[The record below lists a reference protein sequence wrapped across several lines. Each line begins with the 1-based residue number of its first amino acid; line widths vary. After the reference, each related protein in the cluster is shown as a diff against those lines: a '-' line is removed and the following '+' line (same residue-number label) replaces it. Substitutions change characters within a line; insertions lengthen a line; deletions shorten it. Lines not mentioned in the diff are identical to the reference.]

1 MAARSRTIPTAIAPQ
16 LATLVKAPPPGPG
29 WIHEP
34 KLDGY
39 RILARIER
47 GRATLWSRNG
57 NDWTTRMP
65 TLARALEGLDLD
77 GALLDGEVCALDPAG
92 KSDFQLLQ
100 NTLGTGRESE
110 LVDYVFDA
118 LFLDGEDLRPLPL
131 LERKARLRA
140 ALGPAARKPTARVRY
155 TEHVEGRGEEFF
167 AEACR
172 LGLEGMIAKRADRPY
187 RAGRGPEWVK
197 VKCTGRQEL
206 VIGGYTAPGG
216 SRSHL
221 GALLVGVPGD
231 GGLVYA
237 GKVGTGFTARSLA
250 DLEAVLAP
258 LRREA
263 PPFVDPPRGADAR
276 DVTWVEPRL
285 VAEIEFT
292 EMTRG
297 GRLRHPVFRGL
308 RQDKAAREVVRERPR
323 AAKAVAREA
332 GAAKAVAHEASA
344 ARTGARA
351 TRAARK
357 RSPTRP

>member
-1 MAARSRTIPTAIAPQ
+1 MAARSPGLPITIAPQ
-16 LATLVKAPPPGPG
+16 LATLVSAPPPGDG
-29 WIHEP
+29 WVHEP

-47 GRATLWSRNG
+47 GHATLWSRNG
-57 NDWTTRMP
+57 KDWTSRMP
-65 TLARALEGLDLD
+65 TLARALEGLGVD
-77 GALLDGEVCALDPAG
+77 GAVLDGEVCALDAAG
-92 KSDFQLLQ
+92 RSDFQLLQ

-118 LFLDGEDLRPLPL
+118 LFLDGDDLRSLPL
-131 LERKARLRA
+131 VERKARLRA
-140 ALGPAARKPTARVRY
+140 ALGPAARRPTARVRY
-155 TEHVEGRGEEFF
+155 VEHVIGRGDAFF

-231 GGLVYA
+231 GGLAYA

-258 LRREA
+258 MRRET

-292 EMTRG
+292 EMTRS

-308 RQDKAAREVVRERPR
+308 RQDKAAGDVVRERPR
-323 AAKAVAREA
+323 PAKAVARQTA
-332 GAAKAVAHEASA
+332 GAVARQAAAAKA
-344 ARTGARA
+344 GGRA

-357 RSPTRP
+357 RAPARP

>member
-1 MAARSRTIPTAIAPQ
+1 MAARSRTIPGEIAPQ
-16 LATLVKAPPPGPG
+16 LATLVKEPPPGEG

-57 NDWTTRMP
+57 NDWTSRMP
-65 TLARALEGLDLD
+65 SLARELEALGLD
-77 GALLDGEVCALDPAG
+77 GAVLDGEVCALDAG
-92 KSDFQLLQ
+92 GRSDFQLLQ

-110 LVDYVFDA
+110 LVDYVFDV
-118 LFLDGEDLRPLPL
+118 LFLGGEDIRALPL
-131 LERKARLRA
+131 IERKARLRA
-140 ALGPAARKPTARVRY
+140 ALGPAARKPKARVRY
-155 TEHVEGRGEEFF
+155 TEHVVGRGEEFF
-167 AEACR
+167 AEACK

-187 RAGRGPEWVK
+187 RAGRSPEWVK

-216 SRSHL
+216 SRTHL
-221 GALLVGVPGD
+221 GALLVGVPGK

-250 DLEAVLAP
+250 ELEAVLAP
-258 LRREA
+258 MQRPT

-292 EMTRG
+292 EMTRD

-308 RQDKAAREVVRERPR
+308 RSDKQAAEVVRETPRP
-323 AAKAVAREA
+323 AAAVAREA
-332 GAAKAVAHEASA
+332 GAA
-344 ARTGARA
+344 ARA
-351 TRAARK
+351 TKKKAARK
-357 RSPTRP
+357 RSSARP